1 MKMRDLIDIVESA
14 QRVDEGVAD
23 TIAGLA
29 KKLPG
34 FSQYYQLA
42 QQYKPQLVQ
51 ILKTSKS
58 GEEVKKKMEEL
69 VAQAPVSVA
78 EAGIMKQLGGAAAAA
93 GSVLSVM
100 WMNYMG
106 MIDGLFQRAAG
117 GEMGGAIAAGA
128 YLAVIP
134 VGLMILA
141 TMLLF
146 KGSKEQNDAKR
157 KADLQKQQGMTEQ
170 ELDELTRRD
179 FLRGVGAAAG
189 GAALA
194 SMAGSAGA
202 RVPLKGGEVD
212 PDYRPRPIE
221 VKVDKFESDG
231 AGGGVMT
238 IGGKR
243 YPFKQLRLSDPVPE
257 GQRILLLPTDFGSK
271 GMFPVIGVYSGGVV
285 YCCDRSANESS
296 QHKEMEEAATPDA
309 IQRIQELVKYK

>member
-14 QRVDEGVAD
+14 QQVDEGVAE

-58 GEEVKKKMEEL
+58 GEEVKKKMEDL
-69 VAQAPVSVA
+69 VAQAPMSVA

-157 KADLQKQQGMTEQ
+157 KADLQKQQGM
-170 ELDELTRRD
+170 D
-179 FLRGVGAAAG
+179 
-189 GAALA
+189 
-194 SMAGSAGA
+194 
-202 RVPLKGGEVD
+202 
-212 PDYRPRPIE
+212 
-221 VKVDKFESDG
+221 
-231 AGGGVMT
+231 
-238 IGGKR
+238 
-243 YPFKQLRLSDPVPE
+243 
-257 GQRILLLPTDFGSK
+257 
-271 GMFPVIGVYSGGVV
+271 
-285 YCCDRSANESS
+285 
-296 QHKEMEEAATPDA
+296 EAATPDA
-309 IQRIQELVKYK
+309 VARIEELVKYK